1 MLAAALQSN
10 TSLRTLAIHAHSL
23 DAVSV
28 AADEPADDHPAVLMY
43 TGGTTGLPKGVVLPQ
58 RAVALVIYRMQMGAR
73 FQPRSRYLAFMPMF
87 RLAMIERAAIAV

>member
-28 AADEPADDHPAVLMY
+28 AADEPADDP
-43 TGGTTGLPKGVVLPQ
+43 TGELVRVRV
-58 RAVALVIYRMQMGAR
+58 RA
-73 FQPRSRYLAFMPMF
+73 
-87 RLAMIERAAIAV
+87 RASSP